1 MEISRRNGLRRIW
14 ASIFLATLTLSLTI
28 LPHFAGSP
36 MPTPQAR
43 AAGRPNVLVILLDD
57 LDYRTFDNLIQF
69 GQLPQI
75 KANLYDQGTNFTRAY
90 VTNSLCCPSRA
101 TLYTGQYAHNHG
113 LWSNQGDNATE
124 RYQSAWPYYRDH
136 LQDRAVNVALQQDG
150 YFTGM
155 VGKFMNG
162 TDETTITQR
171 PKGWDLF
178 YYLSGGLG
186 YAMYGYPYRKWD
198 REGNGGTL
206 GTAPGIYQTD
216 QLAYESL
223 AALQQSQIA
232 DKPFFLVYAPTVP
245 HVESSL
251 PPGDDPNWPSTATP
265 DNRLDFGT
273 YTDTW
278 RLPLRGRLN
287 SYALLAPKAT
297 QPYTFTAT
305 SPSCY
310 GSPTGQSC
318 RPPAECNQT
327 PSACSQPA
335 RMLRAPWQQDLG
347 RWQVR
352 NPATGAYDPR
362 LDLPYA
368 DSTWNGAR
376 VVGED
381 LHDPAIYKP
390 FWLRNGF
397 GNFHIGTA
405 YPDAGPRPAVGYR
418 DAGGAPIGDA
428 ASRDALTRQQLA
440 REEAMIALDDA
451 LGYMFEGL
459 RRQQLFD
466 TTMIILTSD
475 NGVQMGEHNLGQKEY
490 AYEESIHVPLIIRDP
505 AHLNPDTSA
514 PIAPLS
520 SGAVVLNNDL
530 APTIAQ
536 YTIGSDAWAAG
547 APDGRS
553 LLPFVSPDYGAAF
566 RRVRFLVEHKAVVQD
581 YWIGAGGGLRGL
593 PGLAQPDWI
602 ERFGTAASSDDIKHM
617 PFYEVP
623 HYNALRTII
632 PGGEN
637 SLYIAYSYKRDEY
650 PPYPDLPQT
659 QVDLGTFPVSM
670 TAELEYFDMLADPHQ
685 MRPAAAPPDATY
697 AARSQRLA
705 NCRGASAC
713 TRLEDARTVSD
724 YDGDTRSD
732 PAAWRPADGT
742 WLIRASASGI
752 AEQLQL
758 GQTGDVPM
766 TGDYDGDGIS
776 DPAIWRPSDGTWHI
790 RGSSAAG
797 ATSETQ
803 WGGPGDLPVAG
814 DYDGDRA
821 DDLAIWRPSDGSW
834 HIRMSATAGITLEAT
849 LGALGDRPVLGDYD
863 GDGVSDLAVW
873 RPSDGSWR
881 IRMSSTRQ
889 TSETSWGSPRDLPVP
904 GDYDGDGVSDL
915 AVWRPS
921 DGSWHIRRSSDASS
935 VEAIWGGPGDLP
947 LAADYDGD
955 GSADLAVW
963 RPSDGT
969 WYIAQSLSA
978 TSLEP
983 QLGRAGDI
991 PLPHLAARYTMYAP
1005 GMYGG
1010 RAP

>member
-1 MEISRRNGLRRIW
+1 MDISRRNALRRIW
-14 ASIFLATLTLSLTI
+14 ISIFLASLTLSRAV
-28 LPHFAGSP
+28 LPQTTDQLAPVS
-36 MPTPQAR
+36 QVR
-43 AAGRPNVLVILLDD
+43 AAGRPNILVILLDD
-57 LDYRTFDNLIQF
+57 LDYRTFDNLIVA

-75 KANLYDQGTNFTRAY
+75 KANLYDQGVSFTRAY

-150 YFTGM
+150 YFTAM

-198 REGNGGTL
+198 REGNSGTL

-216 QLAYESL
+216 QLAQESL
-223 AALQQSQIA
+223 VALQQSQA
-232 DKPFFLVYAPTVP
+232 AAKPFFLVYAPTVP

-251 PPGDDPNWPSTATP
+251 PPSDDPNWPSTATP

-310 GSPTGQSC
+310 SSPTGQSC

-368 DSTWNGAR
+368 DTTWNGSR

-381 LHDPAIYKP
+381 LQDPAVYKP

-397 GNFHIGTA
+397 GNFHIGTS
-405 YPDAGPRPAVGYR
+405 YPDAGARPSLGYR
-418 DAGGAPIGDA
+418 DANGVSFGDV

-440 REEAMIALDDA
+440 REEAMVALDDA
-451 LGYMFEGL
+451 LGYLFEQL
-459 RRQQLFD
+459 RRQQLFEN
-466 TTMIILTSD
+466 TVIILTSD

-490 AYEESIHVPLIIRDP
+490 AYEESIRVPLIVRDP

-514 PIAPLS
+514 PLRSDAL
-520 SGAVVLNNDL
+520 VLNSDL

-536 YTIGSDAWAAG
+536 YTIGSAAWTAG
-547 APDGRS
+547 TPDGRS
-553 LLPFVSPDYGAAF
+553 LLPFISTDYGAPF
-566 RRVRFLVEHKAVVQD
+566 RRVRFLAEHKAVVQD
-581 YWIGAGGGLRGL
+581 YWIGAGSGLRGL
-593 PGLAQPDWI
+593 PGPAQSDWI
-602 ERFGTAASSDDIKHM
+602 ERSGTAASSDDIKHM

-623 HYNALRTII
+623 HYNALRTVI
-632 PGGEN
+632 PNSED
-637 SLYIAYSYKRDEY
+637 SLYVAYSYKRDEY
-650 PPYPDLPQT
+650 PPYDGLPTT

-670 TAELEYFDMLADPHQ
+670 TAEIEFFNLLADPYQ
-685 MRPAAAPPDATY
+685 MRPSATPPDPTY
-697 AARSQRLA
+697 AARTQRLA
-705 NCRGASAC
+705 DCRGASAC
-713 TRLEDARTVSD
+713 ARLEDAHTPGD
-724 YDGDTRSD
+724 YDGDTRAD

-742 WLIRASASGI
+742 WQIRMSISGA
-752 AEQLQL
+752 AEQRQL
-758 GQTGDVPM
+758 GQPGDVPM
-766 TGDYDGDGIS
+766 TGDYDGDGIG
-776 DPAIWRPSDGTWHI
+776 DPTVWRPSSATWLIRRSMAAGAASEAQWGAPGDLPVSGDYDGDGVADLATWRPTDGTWHI
-790 RGSSAAG
+790 R
-797 ATSETQ
+797 
-803 WGGPGDLPVAG
+803 L
-814 DYDGDRA
+814 
-821 DDLAIWRPSDGSW
+821 
-834 HIRMSATAGITLEAT
+834 SATAGITLEAT
-849 LGALGDRPVLGDYD
+849 LGVLGDRPVSGDYD
-863 GDGVSDLAVW
+863 GDGVSDLSTW
-873 RPSDGSWR
+873 RLSDGAWR
-881 IRMSSTRQ
+881 IRLSSSRQ
-889 TSETSWGSPRDLPVP
+889 TLETRLGAPRDLPMP
-904 GDYDGDGVSDL
+904 GDYDGDGSTDL

-921 DGSWHIRRSSDASS
+921 HGTWHIRRLADG
-935 VEAIWGGPGDLP
+935 EAERVTLWGAPGDLP

-955 GSADLAVW
+955 GTTDLAVW
-963 RPSDGT
+963 RPIDGT
-969 WYIAQSLSA
+969 WHIAHSLSA
-978 TSLEP
+978 TIAEP

-1005 GMYGG
+1005 SMYGG
-1010 RAP
+1010 HAP